1 MQLRWRP
8 EPKKGEYGHGF
19 PGILDTIKDD
29 KLPRNAQWTVERTRD
44 NVDMATVGASNLL
57 LNKFD
62 GVFYKFD
69 NLNDVSQWKR
79 LQ

>member
-29 KLPRNAQWTVERTRD
+29 KLPLSGRWEEHAIMSIWQQLAHRISYSTNSTAFFT
-44 NVDMATVGASNLL
+44 SLII
-57 LNKFD
+57 
-62 GVFYKFD
+62 
-69 NLNDVSQWKR
+69 
-79 LQ
+79 